1 MLMMEKGRK
10 VVFSHF
16 LLSQRESV
24 QIGKYVLQESDT
36 NVLSKSCKQ
45 RTVQVNLSGSADNTF
60 TTDVALL

>member
-24 QIGKYVLQESDT
+24 HIGKYVLQESDT
-36 NVLSKSCKQ
+36 NILSKGCKQ
-45 RTVQVNLSGSADNTF
+45 RTVQVNLSGLADNTF